1 MEITMYEDKKMAAVW
16 LTNADQKDP
25 ALREQLKTFYKDC
38 KAKGIMAVEYQSGT
52 GDLFQN
58 TLALLSYNRKRSA
71 EKELQIQPPKPKK
84 HRELER

>member
-1 MEITMYEDKKMAAVW
+1 MEITMNEDKKMAAVW

-25 ALREQLKTFYKDC
+25 ALREQLKAFYKEC
-38 KAKGIMAVEYQSGT
+38 KAKDILAVEYQSGT